1 MCYSKRGDTGTW
13 VRRRRFNHLIAE
25 LSELADRPVD
35 RYALWLRLHELG
47 LQPETL
53 SHLQVLRF
61 CDRHLEG
68 FLSDQGLTISR
79 RGRRKLLRIL
89 TRDEPIPPVPDESLT
104 SKLE

>member
-1 MCYSKRGDTGTW
+1 M
-13 VRRRRFNHLIAE
+13 RRRRFNHLVAE
-25 LSELADRPVD
+25 LSELADRDID

-68 FLSDQGLTISR
+68 FLADLGLTISR
-79 RGRRKLLRIL
+79 RARRKLHRIL
-89 TRDEPIPPVPDESLT
+89 TRDEPVPPVPDESLT
-104 SKLE
+104 SKLK